1 MQFNLVRRDGD
12 ANITVYVDGELFVA
26 DDKHPLFDAIVTAAV
41 NGNED
46 IAELF
51 NAGKAVAAHFEPL
64 SERVAVKGD
73 EILVDGDPITDVI
86 VDHILTALSEGSDFG
101 SLVAFLEK
109 VYTNNSEHT
118 RENLFRWLNATGGFT
133 IDDEGDIIGYK
144 GLTEQGGSVHHGP
157 ATVDGVDVNGS
168 VPNKPGSVVE
178 MQRSAVEHNPARAC
192 ASGLHVGT
200 WEYASSF
207 GNGVTA
213 VVKVNPRDVVS
224 VPTDCNGQK
233 MRVSRYKVVEYVD
246 EAHNTAVVPNGFVP
260 SEDYVDGYE
269 DGWEDGYDGLD
280 PRF

>member
-1 MQFNLVRRDGD
+1 
-12 ANITVYVDGELFVA
+12 
-26 DDKHPLFDAIVTAAV
+26 
-41 NGNED
+41 
-46 IAELF
+46 
-51 NAGKAVAAHFEPL
+51 
-64 SERVAVKGD
+64 
-73 EILVDGDPITDVI
+73 
-86 VDHILTALSEGSDFG
+86 
-101 SLVAFLEK
+101 
-109 VYTNNSEHT
+109 
-118 RENLFRWLNATGGFT
+118 
-133 IDDEGDIIGYK
+133 
-144 GLTEQGGSVHHGP
+144 
-157 ATVDGVDVNGS
+157 
-168 VPNKPGSVVE
+168 